1 MNTVC
6 CRINKYK
13 DPTLGGSWGAQVWV
27 WALLGSLPTLLGANS
42 TGAIP
47 STAMQGPGLWAA
59 GHGISGSSGFILRHS
74 PSLQGHQEQV
84 GQPGWHCFGE
94 SGSFQLAEERQC
106 GTNPRRCTWPYLRPP
121 CVIIF
126 FFAPSLGLT
135 SADKLALISQN
146 VILQLRAKSSQVLR
160 LNSFS
165 KPSLH

>member
-6 CRINKYK
+6 CRINKHK
-13 DPTLGGSWGAQVWV
+13 NPALGGSRGAQVWV
-27 WALLGSLPTLLGANS
+27 WALPSSFLPTLLGANS
-42 TGAIP
+42 TSAFPGMAVQGARLGI
-47 STAMQGPGLWAA
+47 A
-59 GHGISGSSGFILRHS
+59 GHRVGGSCGFILSHFSS
-74 PSLQGHQEQV
+74 PQGHQEQ
-84 GQPGWHCFGE
+84 PGWHCIGE
-94 SGSFQLAEERQC
+94 SGCFQLAEEQQC
-106 GTNPRRCTWPYLRPP
+106 GTNLRRCTRPYLRPP

-135 SADKLALISQN
+135 FADKLALISQN

>member
-1 MNTVC
+1 MG
-6 CRINKYK
+6 
-13 DPTLGGSWGAQVWV
+13 LGPAELLAHAAGSQQHWCF
-27 WALLGSLPTLLGANS
+27 
-42 TGAIP
+42 P
-47 STAMQGPGLWAA
+47 STAMQGLLDMGL
-59 GHGISGSSGFILRHS
+59 SGSSGFILRHS

-106 GTNPRRCTWPYLRPP
+106 GTNPRRCTRPYLRPP